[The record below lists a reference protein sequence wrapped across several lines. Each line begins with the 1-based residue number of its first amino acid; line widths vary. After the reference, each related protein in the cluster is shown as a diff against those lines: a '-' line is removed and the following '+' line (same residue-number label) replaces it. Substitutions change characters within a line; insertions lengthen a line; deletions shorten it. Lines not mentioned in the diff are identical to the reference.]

1 MNDHDHDSPHAAMDQ
16 PTRGGAPGPWS
27 PSDGTGEAA
36 IDQTTQS
43 TADLASHSVPP
54 IPPQG
59 SSNSTLLKVTVGM
72 TAAFLLVAVAILGVV
87 LLGGDDEPQF
97 RSAKT
102 ANDEPAERSA
112 DEEDAAGT
120 TATPDDA
127 PSTNSL
133 VGMLGSTPLVDL
145 DDEFKDRLRQV
156 DPALVDYNY
165 AAESY
170 DAAIVIGLAAEAAG
184 TDGSA
189 LAQRIND
196 ITRDGEKCTDFAPC
210 QAILDVG
217 GDPDYDGQSGP
228 LEFSGNGEPTRA
240 SYGILQFGTVGCV
253 ETVECIDGANTEFV
267 MAEAPAKADV
277 PQVPVTVDRGGDG
290 TLKLG
295 SLLPKTG
302 SLAFLGPPE
311 FAGIDL
317 AVREMNAAG
326 GVLGSEVSHIEGDSG
341 DTENAVAPKTVST
354 LLAQDVDAI
363 IGAPSTSVTLSVI
376 DTVTNAGVVMFS
388 PAATSK
394 TLSDYDDQ
402 GLLFRAAPS
411 DILQGAVLAETVAGD
426 GHRDVYILALN
437 DDYGTELADD
447 FTTSFEANGGSVAG
461 TEIYDPKA
469 TTFADVV
476 GSAKQAEPG
485 AVLLLGFDE
494 TSKILAEMI
503 DQDIGP
509 SSLPVYGVDGNM
521 GNALVENFEAGR

>member
-72 TAAFLLVAVAILGVV
+72 TAAFLVAVAILGVV

-228 LEFSGNGEPTRA
+228 LEFSGNGEPTRE
-240 SYGILQFGTVGCV
+240 L
-253 ETVECIDGANTEFV
+253 
-267 MAEAPAKADV
+267 
-277 PQVPVTVDRGGDG
+277 RH
-290 TLKLG
+290 
-295 SLLPKTG
+295 
-302 SLAFLGPPE
+302 
-311 FAGIDL
+311 L
-317 AVREMNAAG
+317 AVRHRRLRRDRRVHRRREHRVRHGGGAG
-326 GVLGSEVSHIEGDSG
+326 KG
-341 DTENAVAPKTVST
+341 
-354 LLAQDVDAI
+354 
-363 IGAPSTSVTLSVI
+363 
-376 DTVTNAGVVMFS
+376 
-388 PAATSK
+388 
-394 TLSDYDDQ
+394 
-402 GLLFRAAPS
+402 
-411 DILQGAVLAETVAGD
+411 
-426 GHRDVYILALN
+426 
-437 DDYGTELADD
+437 
-447 FTTSFEANGGSVAG
+447 
-461 TEIYDPKA
+461 
-469 TTFADVV
+469 
-476 GSAKQAEPG
+476 
-485 AVLLLGFDE
+485 
-494 TSKILAEMI
+494 
-503 DQDIGP
+503 
-509 SSLPVYGVDGNM
+509 
-521 GNALVENFEAGR
+521 